1 MVVAINLGGAS
12 GEFLDDLLLSGK
24 LSEGEDDRI
33 SRVAQ
38 TRNDAE
44 QAAQS
49 ENENKVRKANS
60 GLCVVRHDND
70 NCSVAAYLPQSST
83 TCKEMD
89 DVENGRGERKAERS

>member
-1 MVVAINLGGAS
+1 VVVAINLGGAS

-44 QAAQS
+44 
-49 ENENKVRKANS
+49 
-60 GLCVVRHDND
+60 
-70 NCSVAAYLPQSST
+70 
-83 TCKEMD
+83 
-89 DVENGRGERKAERS
+89 